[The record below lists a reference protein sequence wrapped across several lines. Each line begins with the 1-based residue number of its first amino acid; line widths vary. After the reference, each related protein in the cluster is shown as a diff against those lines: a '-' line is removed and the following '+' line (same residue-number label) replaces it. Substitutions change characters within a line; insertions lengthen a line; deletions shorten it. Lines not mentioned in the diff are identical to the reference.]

1 MSRNYNIMA
10 LQGYTD
16 MSDQDFVEEMGMP
29 QELAFKPDMNLWM
42 TYCDYLKNKKLET
55 PEETERLLMEQF
67 MQMRIIISPR
77 IWVDMDVFP
86 ERKLI
91 SQDGEDWWMND
102 SDLMEACKQT
112 YGRYKT

>member
-1 MSRNYNIMA
+1 
-10 LQGYTD
+10 
-16 MSDQDFVEEMGMP
+16 
-29 QELAFKPDMNLWM
+29 
-42 TYCDYLKNKKLET
+42 
-55 PEETERLLMEQF
+55 
-67 MQMRIIISPR
+67 
-77 IWVDMDVFP
+77 MDVFP